1 MKIVTEEIEA
11 TKPLEDS
18 NKNITPSKIAPMVT
32 AVSPTYAKAVEDEEK
47 EKERIKKDTEDGE
60 KKAKETIPEQ
70 PSTGKPLAQNIY
82 TKTELDEGL
91 FEDFDDDDDDEE
103 TSCADKILDAIDR
116 GEVDCC
122 KLLKKLLRSLDD
134 ECISK
139 FCDEHDLKE
148 EKILEKFGFV
158 EDLPNDVYTLVYDL
172 LFAGNLYHRPH
183 LVSKEEEIIIP
194 EDKACISLE
203 ENDIGA
209 YVKEDEEDVKE
220 YIEKIA
226 KILHLDT
233 YEKRVAG
240 VNPEENRIVAIRLPR
255 VIAKKSADA
264 YLKEIGIKDTISRGY
279 RKEAEVEET
288 EVEVE
293 KKDEAL
299 EKKIDESARIYMSL
313 SDYKPWSG
321 AVDTFNKIMDAG
333 KFDALDEL
341 IEDEYPDGITDTG
354 LNDLLWFDSE
364 WVLEMLGIAEMA
376 TTSIYY
382 VDTPH
387 PLDDLY
393 TFDEDK
399 AISQAKKVYSELDDD
414 EKEDITIYIK
424 RDASFK
430 KRFEDEDDAYEAWD
444 DAEDTEEEVFQVI
457 SAEE

>member
-1 MKIVTEEIEA
+1 M
-11 TKPLEDS
+11 
-18 NKNITPSKIAPMVT
+18 
-32 AVSPTYAKAVEDEEK
+32 
-47 EKERIKKDTEDGE
+47 
-60 KKAKETIPEQ
+60 
-70 PSTGKPLAQNIY
+70 
-82 TKTELDEGL
+82 
-91 FEDFDDDDDDEE
+91 
-103 TSCADKILDAIDR
+103 
-116 GEVDCC
+116 
-122 KLLKKLLRSLDD
+122 RSLDD

-321 AVDTFNKIMDAG
+321 AVDTFNKIMDAD

-364 WVLEMLGIAEMA
+364 WVLEMLGIAEKA
-376 TTSIYY
+376 TKSIYY
-382 VDTPH
+382 VLTP
-387 PLDDLY
+387 DASDWYY

-399 AISQAKKVYSELDDD
+399 AIAHAKDVIDEMEDD

-424 RDASFK
+424 RDATFSPEY
-430 KRFEDEDDAYEAWD
+430 EDEYYADEAWD